1 MNMGNSKQ
9 TSRQQLIPPTHQSVK
24 AGFVVYSPK
33 SEDRSIVILE
43 DGELVARET
52 TPPYSTVFTM
62 RPGDLVGVAALLER
76 EPFKYE
82 LSASQDSKITLVT
95 EECMESELKRL
106 PLWLLALIRNLSA
119 KTHQL
124 KKATVQ
130 TRVQNTLKSLAEYL
144 SHKPQDTEFN
154 LAELI
159 REFSFLTKIST
170 ATAQEDI
177 KSLLRR
183 RLIKLSQKNGRIF
196 CKISDPELLHI
207 LAQYL
212 DSEEKNTEA
221 GTCFGPYKLTV
232 EQKKILVYLSATE
245 NNVPQSSPEWIADI
259 QKKFPDTDVS
269 QWINLLKLKWFVKTD
284 KKDSDLYLIDKRN
297 VHYFLKALRF
307 ETNIRGLL

>member
-1 MNMGNSKQ
+1 M

-43 DGELVARET
+43 EGELVARET

-144 SHKPQDTEFN
+144 SHKPQDKEFN

-170 ATAQEDI
+170 ATTQEDL

-183 RLIKLSQKNGRIF
+183 HLIKLSQKNGRIF
-196 CKISDPELLHI
+196 CKIIDPELLKI
-207 LAQYL
+207 FTDYLQAQECES
-212 DSEEKNTEA
+212 D
-221 GTCFGPYKLTV
+221 FIPYKLSYT
-232 EQKKILVYLSATE
+232 QKKILVFLSATE
-245 NNVPQSSPEWIADI
+245 ESTAKTGPEWISFI
-259 QKKFPDTDVS
+259 HEKFNSADVS
-269 QWINLLKLKWFVKTD
+269 QWINLLKLEWFQKND
-284 KKDSDLYLIDKRN
+284 PDSDLFEINKQK
-297 VHYFLKALRF
+297 VQYFLKALRY
-307 ETNIRGLL
+307 ETNIRGVL